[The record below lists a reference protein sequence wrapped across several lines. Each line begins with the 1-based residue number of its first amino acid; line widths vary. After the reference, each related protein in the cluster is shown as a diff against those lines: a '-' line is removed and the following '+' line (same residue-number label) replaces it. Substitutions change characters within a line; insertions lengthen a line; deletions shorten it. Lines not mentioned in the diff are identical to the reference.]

1 MKKFP
6 ILAGMGLG
14 AIFGLLTSIPD
25 SLGLKIVMMSIG
37 GLAGIAIGG
46 AISRMLSKG
55 PSLPLRKDAGSSIG
69 FTPEERMSTY
79 WLDKGEIYP
88 MPGHP
93 DPEGVTRDLD
103 NLP

>member
-6 ILAGMGLG
+6 ILAGMALG
-14 AIFGLLTSIPD
+14 AILGLMTSIPD
-25 SLGLKIVMMSIG
+25 SSGLKIVMMSIG
-37 GLAGIAIGG
+37 ALAGIAVGG

-55 PSLPLRKDAGSSIG
+55 PSMPLRKDSGSNIG
-69 FTPEERMSTY
+69 FSPEERMSTY
-79 WLDKGEIYP
+79 WRDKGKIYP

-103 NLP
+103 HLP